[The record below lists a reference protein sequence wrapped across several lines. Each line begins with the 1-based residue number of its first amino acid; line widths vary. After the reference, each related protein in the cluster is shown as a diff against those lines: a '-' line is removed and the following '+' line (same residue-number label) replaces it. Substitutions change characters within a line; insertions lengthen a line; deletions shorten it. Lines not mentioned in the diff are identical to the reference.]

1 MYPIQAVPIAIVLIA
16 SLVMAVTDLWKFKV
30 YNVLTI
36 PLLLSGFVYHSVVSG
51 AAGIQTSLLGAFF
64 GFGVLLLFFLMGG
77 MGAGDVKLMAAC
89 GAWLGLPWT
98 FYLFIASSLA
108 AGIYS
113 IGLLFVGKRF
123 EETRENFKIIWL
135 QLVVIGRHLGT
146 GEQIESELER
156 PDRRC
161 RVVPF
166 AAMMS
171 VGVLALVIWS
181 WGSLLQY

>member
-1 MYPIQAVPIAIVLIA
+1 MYPIQAVPIAIVLLA

-36 PLLLSGFVYHSVVSG
+36 PLLLSGLVYHSVT
-51 AAGIQTSLLGAFF
+51 AGFDGLQASLLGAFF
-64 GFGVLLLFFLMGG
+64 GFGVLAIFFLMGG

-108 AGIYS
+108 AGVYS
-113 IGLLFVGKRF
+113 IGLVILGNRF
-123 EETRENFKIIWL
+123 KETRENFQLLWMR
-135 QLVVIGRHLGT
+135 LVVLRRHLGT
-146 GEQIESELER
+146 GELIESELEH
-156 PDRRC
+156 PDRRL

-166 AAMMS
+166 AAMMLIG
-171 VGVLALVIWS
+171 GVVLVACSWS
-181 WGSLLQY
+181 SIRAH